1 MRARRGAADRGS
13 RPRIWLAGTVITSIL
28 EVRIDNLGLVQGS
41 GALTLVTQAFSDQTV
56 QLRFKDGDDGE
67 RYRVTVRCAF
77 DNGDE
82 LEAEGELQVR
92 DIQ

>member
-1 MRARRGAADRGS
+1 MMRSGVQVTPQLPFIKS
-13 RPRIWLAGTVITSIL
+13 RDPG
-28 EVRIDNLGLVQGS
+28 D
-41 GALTLVTQAFSDQTV
+41 LTLVSQAFSDQTV
-56 QLRFKDGDDGE
+56 QLRIKDGDDGE

-92 DIQ
+92 NIR

>member
-1 MRARRGAADRGS
+1 M
-13 RPRIWLAGTVITSIL
+13 
-28 EVRIDNLGLVQGS
+28 
-41 GALTLVTQAFSDQTV
+41 TLVTQAFSDQTV